1 MSDLFPVYQ
10 GKRLALA
17 AIQGM
22 SGFKQLHPIMQDRVS
37 RLMVASGGKVGFG
50 EGFRSQDMQ
59 RQMFLSRYQE
69 DPNGKVRWDNK
80 TWTLVKGAT
89 AAPPGRSMHELGLAA
104 DLVGDMAWITANCG
118 QFALKNFAFV
128 NDEPWHV
135 QAFELPNS
143 RSAYEKLGSP
153 WRIVSTVPVGSAAPA
168 TRLASAAADA
178 PEATDPIPA
187 TVTPGMRGPLA
198 GELQDVMIRRG
209 LITDTVANRDEFYG
223 PATQAV
229 IRQFQQEHGLK
240 VDARVGPKTWA
251 ALLQLD

>member
-1 MSDLFPVYQ
+1 MMSDSYPVYQ
-10 GKRLALA
+10 GKRLSLA

-22 SGFKQLHPIMQDRVS
+22 SGFKQLHPIMQDRVG

-50 EGFRSQDMQ
+50 EGFRSEDMQ
-59 RQMFLSRYQE
+59 KQMFLSRYQE

-80 TWTLVKGAT
+80 SWTLVKGAT
-89 AAPPGRSMHELGLAA
+89 AAPPGRSMHEIGLAA

-118 QFALKNFAFV
+118 QFALRNFAFV

-143 RSAYEKLGSP
+143 RRAYEKLGSP
-153 WRIVSTVPVGSAAPA
+153 WKTVTAAPA
-168 TRLASAAADA
+168 APVAAGASASAADGA
-178 PEATDPIPA
+178 EATDAIPA

-209 LITDTVANRDEFYG
+209 LIADTIGNRDEFYG
-223 PATQAV
+223 PATQAI
-229 IRQFQQEHGLK
+229 IRQFQEEHGLK

>member
-1 MSDLFPVYQ
+1 MSDSYPVYQ
-10 GKRLALA
+10 GKRLTLA
-17 AIQGM
+17 AIQAM
-22 SGFKQLHPIMQDRVS
+22 SGFKKLHPIVQDRVS
-37 RLMVASGGKVGFG
+37 RLMVASDGKVGFG
-50 EGFRSQDMQ
+50 EGFRSEEMQ

-69 DPNGKVRWDNK
+69 DPSGKVRWDGK

-118 QFALKNFAFV
+118 QFALRNFAFV

-143 RSAYEKLGSP
+143 RRAYEKLGSP
-153 WRIVSTVPVGSAAPA
+153 WKTVTAVPVTTSATA
-168 TRLASAAADA
+168 TVSVSASDG
-178 PEATDPIPA
+178 PEPTDGIPL

-209 LITDTVANRDEFYG
+209 LIADTIGNRDEFYG
-223 PATQAV
+223 PATQDI
-229 IRQFQQEHGLK
+229 IRQFQQEHGLQ

>member
-1 MSDLFPVYQ
+1 MSDTYPVYQ

-17 AIQGM
+17 QIQAM
-22 SGFKQLHPIMQDRVS
+22 VGFKQLHPIMQDRVS

-50 EGFRSQDMQ
+50 EGFRSADTQK
-59 RQMFLSRYQE
+59 QMFLSRYQE
-69 DPNGKVRWDNK
+69 DPNGKVRWDGK

-104 DLVGDMAWITANCG
+104 DLVGDMAWVTANCG

-143 RSAYEKLGSP
+143 RRAYEKLGSP
-153 WRIVSTVPVGSAAPA
+153 WKAGVPVSPTASTAAA
-168 TRLASAAADA
+168 ESGTADA
-178 PEATDPIPA
+178 PDTTEAIPP

-209 LITDTVANRDEFYG
+209 LIADTIGNRDDFYG
-223 PATQAV
+223 PATQAI
-229 IRQFQQEHGLK
+229 IRQFQTEHGLT
-240 VDARVGPKTWA
+240 VDARVGPQTWT

>member
-1 MSDLFPVYQ
+1 
-10 GKRLALA
+10 
-17 AIQGM
+17 
-22 SGFKQLHPIMQDRVS
+22 
-37 RLMVASGGKVGFG
+37 
-50 EGFRSQDMQ
+50 
-59 RQMFLSRYQE
+59 MFLSRYQE
-69 DPNGKVRWDNK
+69 DPNGKVRWDGK
-80 TWTLVKGAT
+80 AWTLVRGAT

-143 RSAYEKLGSP
+143 RRAYEKLGSP
-153 WRIVSTVPVGSAAPA
+153 WKAATAVPVSSGTSAAESGSA
-168 TRLASAAADA
+168 TADA
-178 PEATDPIPA
+178 PEATDVIPP

-198 GELQDVMIRRG
+198 GKLQDVMIRRG
-209 LITDTVANRDEFYG
+209 LISDTLGNHDEFYG
-223 PATQAV
+223 PATQAI
-229 IRQFQQEHGLK
+229 IRQFQSEHGLE